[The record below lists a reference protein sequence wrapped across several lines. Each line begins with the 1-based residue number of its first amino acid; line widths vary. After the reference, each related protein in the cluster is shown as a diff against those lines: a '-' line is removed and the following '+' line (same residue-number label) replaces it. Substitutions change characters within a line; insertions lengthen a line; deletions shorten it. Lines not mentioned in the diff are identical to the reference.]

1 MAAPRHAIIHGFRSS
16 FRDWAG
22 NETGY
27 PRELIEAGLAHVVG
41 NQSERAYRRSDAIE
55 ERRSLIV
62 NSLGRCCSGMEL
74 IGWIVDYLAM
84 KRLRLK
90 PTLQNEFMMALA
102 IIMVLA
108 ALIYY
113 GRLVWLL
120 FLP

>member
-1 MAAPRHAIIHGFRSS
+1 MPILR
-16 FRDWAG
+16 
-22 NETGY
+22 
-27 PRELIEAGLAHVVG
+27 
-41 NQSERAYRRSDAIE
+41 
-55 ERRSLIV
+55 
-62 NSLGRCCSGMEL
+62 MEL

-90 PTLQNEFMMALA
+90 PTLQIEPMMALA

-120 FLP
+120 FSPD

>member
-1 MAAPRHAIIHGFRSS
+1 
-16 FRDWAG
+16 
-22 NETGY
+22 
-27 PRELIEAGLAHVVG
+27 
-41 NQSERAYRRSDAIE
+41 
-55 ERRSLIV
+55 
-62 NSLGRCCSGMEL
+62 MEL

-90 PTLQNEFMMALA
+90 PTLQIELAMALA

-120 FLP
+120 FSPD

>member
-1 MAAPRHAIIHGFRSS
+1 
-16 FRDWAG
+16 
-22 NETGY
+22 
-27 PRELIEAGLAHVVG
+27 
-41 NQSERAYRRSDAIE
+41 
-55 ERRSLIV
+55 
-62 NSLGRCCSGMEL
+62 MEP

-90 PTLQNEFMMALA
+90 PTLQIELMMALA

-120 FLP
+120 FSPD